1 MEMKDHIRN
10 CLAALKP
17 RNLTNGFTREAAVLM
32 PVFAREKE
40 YYFLLTQR
48 TETVQTHKGQISFP
62 GGMREGKEEL
72 VKTALRETHE
82 EVGIN
87 EDKIEIL
94 GRYHDYLSITDYR
107 VRPFVGFINKPFTTV
122 PYIHE
127 VAEVLEVPFRIFLDP
142 SRLRIEQHIYT
153 KRKGNVYYFSYG
165 THQIWGLTALII
177 KEFLETLNLHP

>member
-153 KRKGNVYYFSYG
+153 KRKGNVYYFFKNSD
-165 THQIWGLTALII
+165 
-177 KEFLETLNLHP
+177 